1 MSMCVH
7 VCLYVCTYVCTYVQ
21 EVMQVP
27 VEAKSGR
34 WIPWNQSYIQV
45 VSELGT
51 EPMSSARAVQDGD
64 C

>member
-7 VCLYVCTYVCTYVQ
+7 VCVYVCTYVCMYVHGGHAGAGGGQ
-21 EVMQVP
+21 KWVLDPMEP
-27 VEAKSGR
+27 EL
-34 WIPWNQSYIQV
+34 QV

-51 EPMSSARAVQDGD
+51 EPTSSARAVQDGD